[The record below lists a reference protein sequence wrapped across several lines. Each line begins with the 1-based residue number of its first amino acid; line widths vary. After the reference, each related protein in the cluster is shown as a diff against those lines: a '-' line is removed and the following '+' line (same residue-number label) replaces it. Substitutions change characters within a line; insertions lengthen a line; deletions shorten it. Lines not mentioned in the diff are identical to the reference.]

1 MEEIKQSQTKVD
13 CIENE
18 IEEMRRRRDEIK
30 EDLKRLDEI
39 GQRRDLEDKK
49 WREKMDMKNKKLANT
64 LEKIRAKRRKYQ
76 EETGAE
82 NDSTEGHD
90 QQDKNSKYKSV
101 KQLEKKRKE
110 VKQLK
115 RLEKNAIKRE
125 KLEQRPRKKI
135 EKHKLVKLSAK
146 SLKVSEETEGVAE
159 CINQAMETTNTTAK
173 EKNDETPKTAQGTV
187 CGGKQTGCRIYE
199 QDNARDQAEPGKG
212 RLHHK

>member
-49 WREKMDMKNKKLANT
+49 WREKMDKKNKKLANA
-64 LEKIRAKRRKYQ
+64 LEKIRAKRHKYQ
-76 EETGAE
+76 EETE
-82 NDSTEGHD
+82 
-90 QQDKNSKYKSV
+90 YKSV

-125 KLEQRPRKKI
+125 KLEQRQLKKI
-135 EKHKLVKLSAK
+135 EKHKLEKLSAK
-146 SLKVSEETEGVAE
+146 SLKVSEETAGVAE
-159 CINQAMETTNTTAK
+159 CINKAMETTNTTAK